1 MSKRQLTELQ
11 LGFLSALFGEAK
23 GDPAKAVQLAGYSET
38 VKYSEVVQS
47 LKDEIIDQAKMILA
61 MNAPRAAIGLVDV
74 VLDPTQKM
82 ASVKMKAAESILDR
96 VGVKSKEASEVN
108 LNIPQGGLFIMPAK
122 DAPMLEKSEEL
133 VIDHKETENV

>member
-11 LGFLSALFGEAK
+11 LAFLSALFGEAK
-23 GDPAKAVQLAGYSET
+23 GDPALAVRLAGYAET
-38 VKYSEVVQS
+38 VKYSEIVSS

-74 VLDPTQKM
+74 VINPEQKM
-82 ASVKMKAAESILDR
+82 ATIKMKAAESILDR

-122 DAPMLEKSEEL
+122 DAPKEKEPESDKEE
-133 VIDHKETENV
+133 